1 MLRLESAVFV
11 PGDSPVKSSII
22 VVGILIAIVVLWYM
36 GYAEKFLGPWASWA
50 NFIGYFQ

>member
-1 MLRLESAVFV
+1 VKTSACV
-11 PGDSPVKSSII
+11 
-22 VVGILIAIVVLWYM
+22 ILFLVALLVLWYY